1 LDEFMRAATE
11 CGIPATSD
19 FNRGDNHGV
28 GYFDVSQ
35 RNGWRLNA
43 HQAFVEPVQAARPNL
58 VQMTVACVDQLEFDN
73 GASSQ
78 SAAASSAAASESN
91 VPQCTG
97 IFYLDSNGS
106 RVLARATS
114 EVILA
119 AGSVGSVQIL
129 ERSGVGDAA
138 RLGPLGIPARR
149 HLPGVGANLQD
160 HLQLR
165 PVFKVTGART
175 LNTRANSLMGAAA
188 IGLEYLLRR
197 TGPMSMA
204 PSQLGAFARSSAD
217 HERPNVQFHVQ
228 PLSLDSFGSPLHK
241 YDGNILIICL

>member
-1 LDEFMRAATE
+1 MRAATE
-11 CGIPATSD
+11 CGIPATDD

-35 RNGWRLNA
+35 RDGWRLNA

-58 VQMTVACVDQLEFDN
+58 VQTTVACVDQLEFDH

-78 SAAASSAAASESN
+78 SSQASGSGSDST

-97 IFYLDSNGS
+97 IVYLDSSGS

-138 RLGPLGIPARR
+138 RLGALGISARR

-165 PVFKVTGART
+165 PVYKVTGART

-197 TGPMSMA
+197 SGPMSMA

-228 PLSLDSFGSPLHK
+228 PLSLDSFGNPLHT
-241 YDGNILIICL
+241 YDGDSFCLSTLGRYH